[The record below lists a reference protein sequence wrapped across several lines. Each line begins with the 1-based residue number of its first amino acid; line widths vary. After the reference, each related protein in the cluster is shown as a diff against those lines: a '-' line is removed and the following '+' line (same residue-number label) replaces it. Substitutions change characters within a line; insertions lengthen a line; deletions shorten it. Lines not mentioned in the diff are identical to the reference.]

1 MTKKVYKP
9 MHLINERSGAGTG
22 NWGVMRFHPAMK
34 LIPKAA
40 ENWGRKLEGIN
51 KPWLC
56 WCVNDRWCI
65 LQQKLVKAVGWTP
78 VVGKDENI
86 DNPTLLKDS
95 VYIDFNKCFNFSKIY
110 MHFPLEW
117 VFLFAKKLAF
127 WHSDLILSIK
137 DMKKCAEVFNN
148 LQDGETAA
156 VESKFR
162 LFRYFWEHPKYRK
175 YRRFFEVVGCT
186 TKGASKS
193 QYEHGCGWW
202 RHIYKH
208 PNYNANDFKRMPHSE
223 HGIGIRYWK
232 EKYGGNVIA
241 LKISLKGHAAAY
253 KTRFIRSK
261 EEDLETTYSL
271 EKIANS
277 LNLQQFL

>member
-1 MTKKVYKP
+1 MTKKVYKS
-9 MHLINERSGAGTG
+9 MHQIKERAGAGTG
-22 NWGVMRFHPAMK
+22 NWWVMRFHPAMK

-95 VYIDFNKCFNFSKIY
+95 VYIDFNKCFNFPQIF

-148 LQDGETAA
+148 LQDGEIAA

-162 LFRYFWEHPKYRK
+162 LFRYLWERPKYREC
-175 YRRFFEVVGCT
+175 RRFFEVVGCT

-232 EKYGGNVIA
+232 EKYGGNVIP

-261 EEDLETTYSL
+261 EEDLDTTYSL